1 MNNKLGFLFIRSKIP
16 FVLDRGGV
24 GRVSQIVSANYGG
37 YCMEQVIVVFDI
49 GKTNKKVCLFN
60 RQYHLVH
67 EIAAQLPQTRD
78 EAGDPCED
86 LPRLTEWVLARWQ
99 EVMNLPKFEIVA
111 VNFSTYGASLVL
123 LGETGLPVA
132 PLYNYLKP
140 YPKYLQDQFYSQ
152 YGGEAEFSR
161 RTASPVL
168 GSLNSGMQLY
178 RIKYERPDLFGQIV
192 WALHLPQYFCYLFSG
207 QCFSDCTSLGCHTH
221 LWDFDQN
228 QYHRWVAAE
237 SIQHKLAPIASI
249 PAALSCREHPTIQ
262 VGIGLHDSS
271 AALIPYQI
279 SGNEPF
285 VLISTG
291 TWCISLNPFNHDPL
305 TAHELLNDCL
315 CYLSYEGKPIKSA
328 RLFAGLEHEERTK
341 QIADSFGISPHF
353 YQSLTYE
360 SALEKQAAAQASPE
374 KAYFSFMQSLVDRQ
388 VISTR
393 LVLSDRSPVKQ
404 IFVDGGFAKNE
415 IYLTLLAQAF
425 PDLRVVAAEVGQASA
440 LGAAL
445 AMLPNWDR

>member
-1 MNNKLGFLFIRSKIP
+1 
-16 FVLDRGGV
+16 
-24 GRVSQIVSANYGG
+24 
-37 YCMEQVIVVFDI
+37 MEQVIVVFDI

-60 RQYHLVH
+60 RQYQLVH
-67 EIAAQLPQTRD
+67 ETVAQLPETRD
-78 EAGDPCED
+78 EAGDPGED
-86 LPRLTEWVLARWQ
+86 LPRLTEWVLARWR
-99 EVMNLPKFEIVA
+99 EVLSQLKFEVIA

-123 LGETGLPVA
+123 LGKAGLPVA

-140 YPKYLQDQFYSQ
+140 YPKYLQDQFYTL

-161 RTASPVL
+161 CAASPVL

-178 RIKYERPDLFGQIV
+178 RVKYEQPDLFGQIA

-207 QCFSDCTSLGCHTH
+207 QCFSDCTSLGCHTN

-237 SIQHKLAPIASI
+237 SILDKLAPIRSAR
-249 PAALSCREHPTIQ
+249 PALSCREPAIQ

-279 SGNEPF
+279 SSNEPF

-315 CYLSYEGKPIKSA
+315 CYLSYEGKPVKSA
-328 RLFAGLEHEERTK
+328 RLFAGAEHEERTK
-341 QIADSFGISPHF
+341 QIADRFGISPHF
-353 YQSLTYE
+353 YHSLTYE
-360 SALEKQAAAQASPE
+360 IALDKQAAEQASPE
-374 KAYFSFMQSLVDRQ
+374 KVYFCFMQSLVDRQ
-388 VISTR
+388 IISTR
-393 LVLSDRSPVKQ
+393 LVLTDRTPVKQ

-425 PDLRVVAAEVGQASA
+425 PDLRVLAAGVGQASA

-445 AMLPNWDR
+445 AMPVNWNR